1 MKLVIFFLFPVDFF
15 QAVGYS
21 ISTMKNTKITNQK
34 TTVELAKNFN
44 NGTINYKKGHRFDVR
59 NLTENGVVIVCGH
72 GWNEVI
78 PHDYLGKYEATYN
91 EVTTIDDTVTIKKVK
106 FDATN
111 VWKTHWNKL
120 AEKKNAA
127 ARRNN
132 IINLKKN
139 IATLRKTIKFVKK
152 GEAEKNLNNLLA
164 ELAKIA

>member
-1 MKLVIFFLFPVDFF
+1 M
-15 QAVGYS
+15 GYS
-21 ISTMKNTKITNQK
+21 IATMKNTKITNRK
-34 TTVELAKNFN
+34 TTVKLAKNFN
-44 NGTINYKKGHRFDVR
+44 NGIIDYKKGHRFDVR

-91 EVTTIDDTVTIKKVK
+91 EVTTINDIVTIEKIK
-106 FDATN
+106 FDVTN
-111 VWKTHWNKL
+111 VWRTHWKKL
-120 AEKKNAA
+120 AEKKAIA
-127 ARRNN
+127 ERRNN

-164 ELAKIA
+164 ELANIA